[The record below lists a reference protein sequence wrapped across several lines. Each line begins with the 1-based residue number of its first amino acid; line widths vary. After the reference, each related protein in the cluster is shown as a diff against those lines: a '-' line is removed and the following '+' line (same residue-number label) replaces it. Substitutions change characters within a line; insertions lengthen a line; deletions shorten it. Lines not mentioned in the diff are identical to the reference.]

1 MTIIRD
7 ELIEPYFIGKDAYC
21 YTAYEVI
28 TPQKK
33 YLAKGSE
40 GKNYEKPIGH
50 YADFGNALLA
60 IMKHKLN
67 EKNGEYSY
75 ENLTFKFLRRN
86 GYIQKLFDLKNK
98 ITDDILSLE

>member
-67 EKNGEYSY
+67 EKNGEYSS
-75 ENLTFKFLRRN
+75 
-86 GYIQKLFDLKNK
+86 IQEYLGKWNK
-98 ITDDILSLE
+98 IKSNLNNIIEKIEI